1 MIGDKVLMC
10 SDVYCISYH
19 RLQFQ
24 YRDQESFF
32 QLNLWL
38 YGFMLKLVPCLVLT
52 VFTASLIRA
61 MTQVFTR
68 KPINLSIQ

>member
-1 MIGDKVLMC
+1 MDEVF
-10 SDVYCISYH
+10 H
-19 RLQFQ
+19 FFFQ

-61 MTQVFTR
+61 MTQVQENTFH
-68 KPINLSIQ
+68 

>member
-1 MIGDKVLMC
+1 MHRYIYKN
-10 SDVYCISYH
+10 ISCV
-19 RLQFQ
+19 Q
-24 YRDQESFF
+24 YRDQETFF

-61 MTQVFTR
+61 MYQVR
-68 KPINLSIQ
+68 D